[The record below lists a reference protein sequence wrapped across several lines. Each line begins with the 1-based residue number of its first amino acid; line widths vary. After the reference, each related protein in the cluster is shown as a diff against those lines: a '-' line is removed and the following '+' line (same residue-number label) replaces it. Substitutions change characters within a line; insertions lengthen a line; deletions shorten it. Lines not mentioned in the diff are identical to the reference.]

1 MLRSTNYFD
10 NFIFACRQALPQLQ
24 QANRKTTPSASK
36 EQISCGVAFSVFR
49 KIVALF
55 HTSSMSTVLCNYAG
69 YILNLKDRKSIDP
82 IPLVSN
88 RYQYQRWYQYYRYL
102 DQFSTANTW
111 IFYRYWI
118 FSDKSHHNK
127 QYCWHS
133 KRIRGHSQ
141 LQGEHEALEEVFRQL
156 WDLFWKDLTDE
167 GDEFVVLVTQRGEL
181 ENNENRISVS
191 SHMSQAWYYISI

>member
-1 MLRSTNYFD
+1 M
-10 NFIFACRQALPQLQ
+10 
-24 QANRKTTPSASK
+24 
-36 EQISCGVAFSVFR
+36 
-49 KIVALF
+49 
-55 HTSSMSTVLCNYAG
+55 
-69 YILNLKDRKSIDP
+69 
-82 IPLVSN
+82 
-88 RYQYQRWYQYYRYL
+88 
-102 DQFSTANTW
+102 W

-118 FSDKSHHNK
+118 SSHKSHHNN

-141 LQGEHEALEEVFRQL
+141 LQGEHEALEEVFWQL

-191 SHMSQAWYYISI
+191 SHMSQT